1 MVGFLLRAAITAL
14 GLWVASEI
22 FDGLQFASPS
32 KLVVAAVLL
41 GVVNAF
47 VRPLAFI
54 LTLPL
59 TVLSLGLFLL
69 VLNAAMVGLVAWM
82 VPGFEIS
89 GFWTAVGAALDREPR
104 LVGCVERHRVERQGR
119 GIHRPEVG
127 PPVRLPMPCR
137 HRRARPARSDHDD
150 LEKSPVRVLRPDRA
164 GCAGRHLGQQH
175 RVSRPGH
182 RGGEPAF
189 LAADT
194 GRIQPVAR
202 SRSTSCCS
210 GLPSSRGCCSRPAAC
225 RCAASGSMCSPASS
239 SPSAPHS
246 RHS

>member
-69 VLNAAMVGLVAWM
+69 VLNAAMVALVAWM

-89 GFWTAVGAALDREPR
+89 GFWTAVGAALVVS
-104 LVGCVERHRVERQGR
+104 LV
-119 GIHRPEVG
+119 
-127 PPVRLPMPCR
+127 
-137 HRRARPARSDHDD
+137 SW
-150 LEKSPVRVLRPDRA
+150 
-164 GCAGRHLGQQH
+164 
-175 RVSRPGH
+175 
-182 RGGEPAF
+182 
-189 LAADT
+189 
-194 GRIQPVAR
+194 
-202 SRSTSCCS
+202 
-210 GLPSSRGCCSRPAAC
+210 
-225 RCAASGSMCSPASS
+225 AASSAIGSNGKVEVFTA
-239 SPSAPHS
+239 
-246 RHS
+246 RK